1 MTSVRKLC
9 LFAALGALL
18 VTAAGCGGSSSS
30 SSPGGVTNVVL
41 WHGYV
46 DTEGKA
52 IKAMVAQFNA
62 SHPTVH
68 VTAQFY
74 GNSDYALQKVL
85 TSIAGGSPPDIA
97 YLYGSWAANIAQ
109 SPKVLTLNDDIKN
122 DPSFNWSDFWPSE
135 RKVATVDGRIVGVP
149 ALVDNLAL
157 VYNKTLFRKA
167 GIPFPTANWTW
178 QDMRAAAA
186 KLTDAANKQFG
197 WAYVNDASEDTVWR
211 FEALLWQAGG
221 DILTADGHH
230 AAFNSPAGVQ
240 ALTLLQQMAVQD
252 KSVYLDSGNDLYA
265 NLFNSGHIGMLYTGP
280 WDLSQFPSV
289 DFGVQILPG
298 NVNHQTISGPDNWVL
313 FNNGSA
319 RAKAAWSFI
328 SWFTSPTQSLEW
340 SQRTGDLPIRSSDLK
355 LPGYSKY
362 VAKYEGVSTFVQNLQ
377 NAVKVR
383 PVTPLY
389 PKISTAI
396 GQAVQAALLGK
407 AQPKQAL
414 DQAAAQVNAI
424 LAAP

>member
-1 MTSVRKLC
+1 MRSVRNL
-9 LFAALGALL
+9 LAFAALAAVL
-18 VTAAGCGGSSSS
+18 VTAAGCGGSSSGS
-30 SSPGGVTNVVL
+30 SSGGVTNVVL

-52 IKAMVAQFNA
+52 MKTMVAQFNA
-62 SHPTVH
+62 SHPTIH
-68 VTAQFY
+68 VTAQYY

-109 SPKVLTLNDDIKN
+109 SPKTLTLNSYIN
-122 DPSFNWSDFWPSE
+122 SDPSFHWNDFWPSE
-135 RKVATVDGRIVGVP
+135 RQVATVNSRIVGVP

-157 VYNKTLFRKA
+157 VYNKKLFREA

-178 QDMRAAAA
+178 QDLRAAAA
-186 KLTDAANKQFG
+186 KLTDPAKKQFG
-197 WAYVNDASEDTVWR
+197 WAYVNDAGEDTVWR

-221 DILTADGHH
+221 NILTSDGKQ
-230 AAFNSPAGVQ
+230 AAFNSPAGVK

-265 NLFNSGHIGMLYTGP
+265 NLFNAGHIGMLYTGP
-280 WDLSQFPSV
+280 WDLSQFPNV
-289 DFGVQILPG
+289 DFGVQILPAG
-298 NVNHQTISGPDNWVL
+298 LNHQTISGPDNWVL

-319 RAKAAWSFI
+319 RAKAAWTFM
-328 SWFTSPTQSLEW
+328 SWFTSPQRSLEW
-340 SQRTGDLPIRSSDLK
+340 SLRTGDLPIRSSDLK
-355 LPGYSKY
+355 LPGYAAY
-362 VAKYEGVSTFVQNLQ
+362 IAKYRGDSTFVQNLQ

-389 PKISTAI
+389 PKISTAL
-396 GQAVQAALLGK
+396 GQAIQAVLLGK
-407 AQPKQAL
+407 AQPQQAL
-414 DQAAAQVNAI
+414 DQAASQVNAI